1 MLPAAA
7 GSYVATHLDDAMGT
21 DMPATLRLASALFAM
36 LAICAGAAQAQ
47 DWPSKQAVKIIV
59 PFTAGSATD
68 IVARTVFDQVGK
80 QLGQSFVFENR
91 GGAGTTLGMAAVAKA
106 DPDGYTLLAHSTS
119 HVVVQSTYAKLPFS
133 VADDFAGIS
142 LLATLPF
149 VAATSTKYKT
159 LKDLITAG
167 KAPGSQINY
176 GTAGVGSSGQLFME
190 RLRMAAGFPATH
202 VPFRGTPEG
211 MTEVVAGR
219 LDMYPAPVLN
229 AIELARD
236 GKISVLAVSSAKRA
250 PLIPDVPTL
259 AEAGLPDATYNFWT
273 GSFAPAKTPK
283 AIIERLN
290 REVVAALRQ
299 KEIADKIVAL
309 GGDPSPMTPAE
320 FDAFIKSEI
329 AINAEILKASGFKPQ
344 QAQ

>member
-1 MLPAAA
+1 
-7 GSYVATHLDDAMGT
+7 
-21 DMPATLRLASALFAM
+21 MPATLRLVSALLAT
-36 LAICAGAAQAQ
+36 LAIGAGTALAQ
-47 DWPSKQAVKIIV
+47 DWPAKQAVKVVV

-68 IVARTVFDQVGK
+68 IVARTVFDQVSK
-80 QLGQSFVFENR
+80 QVGQSFVTENR

-119 HVVVQSTYAKLPFS
+119 HVVVQSTYAKLPFN
-133 VADDFAGIS
+133 VGEDFAGIS

-149 VAATSTKYKT
+149 VAATATKYKT

-167 KAPGSQINY
+167 KAPGSSINY

-190 RLRMAAGFPATH
+190 RFRMAAGFPATH

-236 GKISVLAVSSAKRA
+236 GRISVLAVSSAKRA
-250 PLIPDVPTL
+250 PLMPNVPTL
-259 AEAGLPDATYNFWT
+259 AEAGLPGYEAANWWGLVAT
-273 GSFAPAKTPK
+273 GGTPRP
-283 AIIERLN
+283 IIEKLHGA
-290 REVVAALRQ
+290 VVKALDTDKARMQFEAEGAQISPLGPDEMTRFLASETEKWAKVVRQ
-299 KEIADKIVAL
+299 ANIK
-309 GGDPSPMTPAE
+309 AE
-320 FDAFIKSEI
+320 
-329 AINAEILKASGFKPQ
+329 
-344 QAQ
+344 